1 MLYCSACIK
10 TVAERRYAEYGQEQH
25 NYPRHSL

>member
-1 MLYCSACIK
+1 MLYCSVCIK